1 MNKDII
7 RKISFPAQ
15 GYLIN
20 KIYLAIVYSK
30 LSLNIF
36 IQSYKKK
43 TDRHTQL
50 PFINNPI
57 QKH

>member
-1 MNKDII
+1 MHMDKNMEIF
-7 RKISFPAQ
+7 FPAR
-15 GYLIN
+15 GGLTN

-43 TDRHTQL
+43 QTYTVA
-50 PFINNPI
+50 IY
-57 QKH
+57 K